1 MQQKRA
7 VGWLCALLAFTW
19 AIAAL
24 RWVVVQRVWM
34 SSDGRV
40 GLGVMAGC
48 RGVRAIAQMQLLE
61 QEQEQELSRRRR
73 ESLLSWQK

>member
-1 MQQKRA
+1 M
-7 VGWLCALLAFTW
+7 LAFTW

-61 QEQEQELSRRRR
+61 QEKSFRACRR